1 MISKPKAIDQPSKEK
16 RNSKKPKGKKAGVH
30 SEIGLSLTENNF
42 RKSVISDLEYG
53 LVFFLYSDSKLK
65 GYEGMASLHF
75 RLQKSKMGK
84 EGPLCLDYRG
94 KEITELRINGT
105 SIKNIEQ
112 YWKQSKLE
120 LPTELLTEGENHV
133 EVYFTNEYSD
143 NNLEGGLVL
152 AKDKD
157 DLYFYTI
164 TKPFHSHKIYPCFDQ
179 QNIKANMKLLIAIPE
194 NNKVLSNDMRTN
206 IDNLSSAFSTEMTN
220 DIKELL
226 QPIESKF
233 RLWAFNPTDELSTGA
248 FGFMGGSFESV
259 KLSEKVLAS
268 PKLAIHAK
276 HSLAKYLKQESENI
290 SLLVVNALEY
300 LEGFFGRDYPFG
312 KCDIVFLPDLK
323 GQEIDLAG
331 CCVLSENLL
340 FSYEDDLQARISRS
354 VKIIQQLVLAW
365 LGHSVTPT
373 WCADNW
379 LDQGLSLYLAHLCLV
394 KIGKSSDNKMKNVKD
409 FSEKNVWNHFTF
421 MKELSL
427 IGGNIS
433 VQYPV
438 VPDIQNTEEYE
449 ALDSSANQWRA
460 AAVWRQLVFLVG
472 EDSFKRGIKKCLSDC
487 SRDGFINTEVFVET
501 FDRTLRMN
509 NETPMGVSN
518 DHFIIANTFNISNF
532 DFKQWVEDWVYA
544 KGVSHLEVGWE
555 KNKATYNNLV
565 RVNQSA
571 LVDGKA
577 VLRKH
582 RVKFAFLDEW
592 GQIFK
597 IKDVLIEGQEHT
609 NLILEDPQQHPCAF
623 LLDCEG
629 NSIFTSAIDVT
640 SLEFFIKNL
649 PKITDELAVS
659 TVIQRCAEMVTKGK
673 LPGTDYIHMV
683 SRYFKEIKTIPTLL
697 FQQAVF
703 LTHHVIEQFIPQE
716 YHGELKA
723 EMFNVCLSLLREEGA
738 VGQIALNE
746 IWRFIGRREQVRS
759 MMSIMN
765 REIAGYT
772 KMTVTSVYLTYKAC
786 YLVDKDRNHQKS
798 FVEFVH
804 AAGLAD
810 LPPSQELIS
819 YFEQVVSQEFE
830 KDWALIDELWFPSN
844 EIYSFEAV
852 KGQLRSPVGHTLSE
866 RLFSKLESKGEQWSV
881 QSVIAFL
888 EMIWKVDDNVKSQE
902 ELLKRVSKLKIKS
915 KGNAVEMW
923 AKTKTEHLTNKKAAY
938 RLF

>member
-1 MISKPKAIDQPSKEK
+1 MVSKPKAIDQLPREK
-16 RNSKKPKGKKAGVH
+16 RNKKSKGKKGNLH

-42 RKSVISDLEYG
+42 RKSVISELEYG

-65 GYEGMASLHF
+65 SYEGMASLHF
-75 RLQKSKMGK
+75 RLQKGKLDK

-94 KEITELRINGT
+94 KEITELRVNGT
-105 SIKNIEQ
+105 SVKNIEQ

-120 LPTELLTEGENHV
+120 LPTELLNNGENHV

-152 AKDKD
+152 AKDNEE
-157 DLYFYTI
+157 LYFYTI

-179 QNIKANMKLLIAIPE
+179 QSIKANMKLLIAIPE
-194 NNKVLSNDMRTN
+194 NNKVLSNDNRTN
-206 IDNLSSAFSTEMTN
+206 IDNLSTAFSAEMTN

-233 RLWAFNPTDELSTGA
+233 RLWAFNPADELSTGA

-312 KCDIVFLPDLK
+312 KCDIVFLPNLK
-323 GQEIDLAG
+323 EQEIDLAG
-331 CCVLSENLL
+331 CCVLSEDLL
-340 FSYEDDLQARISRS
+340 FSYEDDLQARISKS
-354 VKIIQQLVLAW
+354 TKIIQQLVLAW

-373 WCADNW
+373 WCADSW

-427 IGGNIS
+427 LRGNIPT
-433 VQYPV
+433 QYPV
-438 VPDIQNTEEYE
+438 VPDFQNTEEYE
-449 ALDSSANQWRA
+449 ALDYFANQWRA

-472 EDSFKRGIKKCLSDC
+472 EDNFKRATKKCLSDC
-487 SRDGFINTEVFVET
+487 SRDGFINTEIFVET

-532 DFKQWVEDWVYA
+532 DFKKWVEEWVYS
-544 KGVSHLEVGWE
+544 KGISNLEVAWDKSKG
-555 KNKATYNNLV
+555 TYNNLV

-571 LVDGKA
+571 SVDGKSS
-577 VLRKH
+577 LRKH

-597 IKDVLIEGQEHT
+597 IKDILIEGQEHT
-609 NLILEDPQQHPCAF
+609 NLILEDPQQQPRAF

-629 NSIFTSAIDVT
+629 NSLFTSAIDPT
-640 SLEFFIKNL
+640 SLEFFVKNL
-649 PKITDELAVS
+649 HKMTDELAVT
-659 TVIQRCAEMVTKGK
+659 TVLQRCAEMVTKGK
-673 LPGTDYIHMV
+673 LPCTDYIHMV
-683 SRYFKEIKTIPTLL
+683 SRYFKEAKSIPTLL
-697 FQQAVF
+697 LQQAIS
-703 LTHHVIEQFIPQE
+703 LTYYIIEEFVPQE
-716 YHGELKA
+716 YQGELKA
-723 EMFNVCLSLLREEGA
+723 EMFNMCLSLLREEGP

-746 IWRFIGRREQVRS
+746 IWRFIGRKEQVRS

-786 YLVDKDRNHQKS
+786 YLADKDRSHQKS
-798 FVEFVH
+798 FAEFVH
-804 AAGLAD
+804 TAGLND
-810 LPPSQELIS
+810 LPPSQELIN
-819 YFEQVVSQEFE
+819 YFEQVVSQEFD
-830 KDWALIDELWFPSN
+830 KDLALIDELKFPSS
-844 EIYSFEAV
+844 EIYGFEAV
-852 KGQLRSPVGHTLSE
+852 KGQLHSPAGHTFSE
-866 RLFSKLESKGEQWSV
+866 RLFSKLETRGEQWSV

-888 EMIWKVDDNVKSQE
+888 EMMWKIDGNVKSQE
-902 ELLKRVSKLKIKS
+902 ELLKRASKLKIKS
-915 KGNAVEMW
+915 KGPAIDMW
-923 AKTKTEHLTNKKAAY
+923 VKVKTEHLANKKAAY
-938 RLF
+938 KLV